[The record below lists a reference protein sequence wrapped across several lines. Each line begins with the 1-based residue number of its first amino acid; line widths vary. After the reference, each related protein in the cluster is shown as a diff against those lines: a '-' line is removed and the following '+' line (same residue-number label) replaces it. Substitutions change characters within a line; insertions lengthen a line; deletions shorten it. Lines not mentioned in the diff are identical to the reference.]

1 MGYLICV
8 ILLHFFLAGSNEI
21 PEFFVAEFLK
31 LLIGTCSVVGS
42 RYITETIITILKIL
56 DNMIKS
62 SEILRNSENVKKI
75 EEFKI
80 YQSKVRNLYLSC
92 NCFAVLFAM
101 FVYIE

>member
-1 MGYLICV
+1 
-8 ILLHFFLAGSNEI
+8 
-21 PEFFVAEFLK
+21 
-31 LLIGTCSVVGS
+31 
-42 RYITETIITILKIL
+42 
-56 DNMIKS
+56 MIKS